1 MSSNT
6 TLLAAHY
13 QRADRLMLPLI
24 WGLLVLAMFLAPWY
38 GTWRV
43 ALGFGVPFAL
53 IPTLLI
59 LTLPGARVTRLSV
72 ATAFMLFCALHI
84 HQAFGMTE
92 LHFGIFVLLAV
103 LLCYR
108 DWMVIVTAAAVA
120 AVHHVSFH
128 YLQSLGWNTICFVEP
143 GVGRTL
149 AHAAYV
155 AVEAT
160 ALSYIAIWLQRD
172 ATQAAELQLM
182 VGNMS
187 DSREGHINLLD
198 EEAEYRSAGARAL
211 SDARSKVASAVAR
224 VRSEAFQ
231 MHESLQQINRSNT
244 DVHQGATQQAH
255 MVEQA
260 VVAAEAIAQAAESG
274 RMQADSCVGQAE
286 EVSRL
291 VGEGSTVMTQSVD
304 TMSAISESSDRIAD
318 ITGVIDG
325 IAFQTNILALN
336 AAVEAAR
343 AGPEGRGF
351 AVVAGEVRSLA
362 QRSAE
367 AAKEIRSLIEASALQ
382 VEEGRGRIETA
393 GRVMQQL
400 LVSVSSL
407 TTVLSESRG
416 SSQRQ
421 GQLISQVEHLVK
433 EISRIATDNLERL
446 NVASQSAQHLEV
458 ASAGVIDSVRRFTIH
473 SDSGEAFGA
482 QRTERHQKGGQTL
495 KALPALA

>member
-1 MSSNT
+1 MDSHAA
-6 TLLAAHY
+6 LLAAHY
-13 QRADRLMLPLI
+13 RRADRLMLPLL
-24 WGLLVLAMFLAPWY
+24 WGLVVLALFLAPWY
-38 GTWRV
+38 GTWRL
-43 ALGFGVPFAL
+43 ALGLGLPFAL

-59 LTLPGARVTRLSV
+59 LTLPGARITRLSV

-84 HQAFGMTE
+84 HQALGMTE

-143 GVGRTL
+143 EIGRTL

-155 AVEAT
+155 VVEAT
-160 ALSYIAIWLQRD
+160 ALSYIAVWLQRD
-172 ATQAAELQLM
+172 ATQAAELHLM
-182 VGNMS
+182 VRDMSNGGDGN
-187 DSREGHINLLD
+187 INLMA
-198 EEAEYRSAGARAL
+198 EEADFRSVGARAL
-211 SDARSKVASAVAR
+211 AGAQSKIASAVGR
-224 VRSEAFQ
+224 VRGEAFR
-231 MHESLQQINRSNT
+231 MHESLQQITRSNN

-260 VVAAEAIAQAAESG
+260 VTAAETIAQAAEAG
-274 RMQADSCVGQAE
+274 RLQADSCVGQAE
-286 EVSRL
+286 DVSRL
-291 VGEGSTVMTQSVD
+291 VGEGSTVMQQSVA
-304 TMSAISESSDRIAD
+304 TMEAISESSARIAE

-367 AAKEIRSLIEASALQ
+367 AAKEIRNLIEVSGKQ
-382 VEEGRGRIETA
+382 VEEGRGRIATA
-393 GRVMQQL
+393 GQVMQRL
-400 LVSVSSL
+400 LGSVSDL
-407 TTVLSESRG
+407 TAVLAESRSG
-416 SSQRQ
+416 SERQ
-421 GQLISQVEHLVK
+421 GRLISEVEQLVK
-433 EISRIATDNLERL
+433 EISRIATDNLGRL
-446 NVASQSAQHLEV
+446 NVAGQSAHQLEL
-458 ASAGVIDSVRRFTIH
+458 ACAGVIDSVRRFTVH
-473 SDSGEAFGA
+473 SDSANILDAGA
-482 QRTERHQKGGQTL
+482 VERHQGS
-495 KALPALA
+495 PALNARPALT